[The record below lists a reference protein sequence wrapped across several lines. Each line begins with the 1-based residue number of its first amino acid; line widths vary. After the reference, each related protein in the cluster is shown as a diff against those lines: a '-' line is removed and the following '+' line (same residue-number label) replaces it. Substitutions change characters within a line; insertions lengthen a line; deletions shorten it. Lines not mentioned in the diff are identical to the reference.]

1 MKILIDMNLSPL
13 WVQFLVEHGI
23 DAIHWSTVGESTAPD
38 SRILDYAASN
48 GLVVFT
54 HDLDFGM
61 LLAARKSRGPSVLQV
76 RTLDVLPASDRDH
89 CRKSYRRCQGA
100 LRNRRHRHRGP
111 CTTPNSTIANLSLNQ
126 QTLRKHEPVIAE

>member
-13 WVQFLVEHGI
+13 WVRFLVEHGI
-23 DAIHWSTVGESTAPD
+23 EAIHWSTPD
-38 SRILDYAASN
+38 YQILDHAASN

-76 RTLDVLPASDRDH
+76 RTQDVLPAAI
-89 CRKSYRRCQGA
+89 GA
-100 LRNRRHRHRGP
+100 PVLQAIERAREHLEAGAIVTVDVAQHRIRLLP
-111 CTTPNSTIANLSLNQ
+111 I
-126 QTLRKHEPVIAE
+126 